1 MTRVVLFAA
10 ALLTPLIALSEQTP
24 VVALV
29 GGTIINPGPSVSRSV
44 GTILVEAGLST
55 AAALHAAT
63 IAAAQ
68 MIGAGKELG
77 LIAPGYHADLVVLDA
92 DPLADIR
99 NVRRI
104 SRVMK
109 AGILR

>member
-1 MTRVVLFAA
+1 MRANLKRLSDAGIAIAAGTDTGVPGVVLGVASQIE
-10 ALLTPLIALSEQTP
+10 LLLH
-24 VVALV
+24 
-29 GGTIINPGPSVSRSV
+29 
-44 GTILVEAGLST
+44 VEAGLST
-55 AAALHAAT
+55 AAALQAAT

-68 MIGAGKELG
+68 MIGVGKELG